1 MIEKDNMD
9 LTSFEKFKESEHY
22 IVYLIKDITKIK
34 KQIEIIVQ
42 FKRNNTIWRS
52 LLNDQLFKLF
62 FEPEEYKRIYMK
74 NNEKQK

>member
-9 LTSFEKFKESEHY
+9 LTNFEKFKESEHY
-22 IVYLIKDITKIK
+22 IVYLTKDRKDK
-34 KQIEIIVQ
+34 KQVEIVVQ

-62 FEPEEYKRIYMK
+62 FEPEEYKQIYMK

>member
-34 KQIEIIVQ
+34 KNKNKIIVP
-42 FKRNNTIWRS
+42 FP
-52 LLNDQLFKLF
+52 LAL
-62 FEPEEYKRIYMK
+62 
-74 NNEKQK
+74 

>member
-1 MIEKDNMD
+1 MIERDNMD
-9 LTSFEKFKESEHY
+9 LTNFEKFKESEHY
-22 IVYLIKDITKIK
+22 IVYLTKDRKDK
-34 KQIEIIVQ
+34 KQVEIVVQ

-62 FEPEEYKRIYMK
+62 FEPEEYKQIYMK